1 MTHGKH
7 ILYSFPF
14 FIIITEMGRTV
25 HISSKIIAGRCEH
38 EHVCMHW
45 DEGKSTTALLP
56 PVYNDFDTDKCNICH

>member
-1 MTHGKH
+1 
-7 ILYSFPF
+7 
-14 FIIITEMGRTV
+14 MGRTV